1 MYMYPRPI
9 ARLIEELSKLPGI
22 GPKTAQRLA
31 FYLISGSSER
41 VHGLA
46 HALLEAKEKIV
57 YCSVC
62 FNYTDDDP
70 CRICA
75 AESRDP
81 SLICVVE
88 YPRDVVAVERTREYK
103 GRYHVLHGAIS
114 PMEGIGPAQLR
125 IRELIQR
132 CTDETVKEVI
142 LATDPD
148 PEGEATALYLAR
160 LLKPSGVRVTRMAHG
175 MPVGGDL
182 EYVDEVTL
190 ARALE
195 GRRELN

>member
-1 MYMYPRPI
+1 MYTYAQPI
-9 ARLIEELSKLPGI
+9 ARLIQELGKLPGI

-31 FYLISGSSER
+31 FHIIGSSAER
-41 VHGLA
+41 VHSLA
-46 HALLEAKEKIV
+46 QALVEAKEKTV

-62 FNYTDDDP
+62 CNVTDVDP
-70 CRICA
+70 CRICSA
-75 AESRDP
+75 PNRDP
-81 SLICVVE
+81 SVICVVE
-88 YPRDVVAVERTREYK
+88 QPRDVVAVERTREFK

-125 IRELIQR
+125 IKELVGR
-132 CTDETVKEVI
+132 CQDERLQEIVI
-142 LATDPD
+142 ATDPD

-160 LLKPSGVRVTRMAHG
+160 LLKPAGMRVTRMAHG
-175 MPVGGDL
+175 MPVGSDL

-195 GRRELN
+195 GRRDL